1 MQRKDCQSLF
11 LQQAAQRGWLNGIEF
26 FLLDVGASGGIDWF
40 WNQFRPHLRAV
51 GFDPLVSEV
60 ERLNAEERDPKVSYE
75 AAWIGDG
82 TKHNFPDGCTSIFS
96 CTSAQR
102 AITIKNIN
110 YAAKYYNRDQK
121 LIYSDRM
128 LRLDDFAEGAGF
140 DDVDVVK
147 IDTDCFDYFVLE
159 GARRLLTEGSVLL
172 VECECQF
179 HELIGSPW
187 PVFADIDRFMRE
199 AGYRLVD
206 LDPWHYT
213 RAELPGRFKYDIL
226 AQTKSGQVNF
236 CDALYMLDPSI
247 DLSARKRLGN
257 NPAKLW
263 KLATLLKTFGYPDLA
278 AATLLTMQKAGAT
291 FPGLNIEE
299 VLDMM
304 VPANPFGAATY
315 RDYMSVF
322 ERDPYQFYSSRW
334 RESGLTAAFQTKS
347 KPLFA
352 KIKRALGL

>member
-1 MQRKDCQSLF
+1 MQRSECQSLF
-11 LQQAAQRGWLNGIEF
+11 LEQATQRGWLNGIEI
-26 FLLDVGASGGIDWF
+26 FLLDVGASGGIDQF

-51 GFDPLVSEV
+51 GFDPLVNEV
-60 ERLNAEERDPKVSYE
+60 ERLNAEEPDPKVSYE

-82 TKHNFPDGCTSIFS
+82 LRRSWPEGRMPAFI
-96 CTSAQR
+96 TSAQR
-102 AITIKNIN
+102 AIMNKNLD
-110 YAAKYYNRDQK
+110 YAKKVFNSDRE
-121 LIYSDRM
+121 LIYSEQL
-128 LRLDDFAEGAGF
+128 LRLDDFAERAGL

-147 IDTDCFDYFVLE
+147 IDTDSFDYFVLE
-159 GARRLLTEGSVLL
+159 GSRRLLTEGKVLL

-179 HELIGSPW
+179 HELIESW

-213 RAELPGRFKYDIL
+213 REELPGRFKYDIL
-226 AQTKSGQVNF
+226 AQTEGGQINF

-257 NPAKLW
+257 DPAKLW
-263 KLATLLKTFGYPDLA
+263 KLAMLLKVFGYSDLA
-278 AATLLTMQKAGAT
+278 AATLLTMQKTGAT

-299 VLDMM
+299 ALDML
-304 VPANPFGAATY
+304 VLANPFGAVAY

-322 ERDPYQFYSSRW
+322 ERDPQAFYASRW
-334 RESGLTAAFQTKS
+334 RQAERDSAFRTKPKS
-347 KPLFA
+347 LFA
-352 KIKRALGL
+352 KIKRALSRA